1 MVAGKVLITFGRL
14 TGGGSMSDV
23 TAKKSLGQH
32 WLKDRA
38 SLQAICDAA
47 EVKDGD
53 NVFEIGPGI
62 GDLTRELMSRC
73 TTIYA
78 VEFDPESYKY
88 LNERFARQ
96 WDLVVYIEQ
105 GDIRKYDFRRLPAG
119 YKIVANIP
127 YYLTSHLIQ
136 LISETPNPPSSAT
149 LLVQKEVA
157 ERVCAAPGSMSM
169 LSVSAQFYW
178 QVGLGPLVTADKFT
192 PPPKVDSQ
200 VLLLERRPTPLF
212 QDIDEK
218 KFFRLVKAGFANR
231 RKTLVNS
238 LSAGLQITKLDA
250 KNLLQNAE
258 ISTSARPQELSL
270 EQWYSL
276 YKTINT

>member
-1 MVAGKVLITFGRL
+1 M
-14 TGGGSMSDV
+14 
-23 TAKKSLGQH
+23 
-32 WLKDRA
+32 
-38 SLQAICDAA
+38 
-47 EVKDGD
+47 
-53 NVFEIGPGI
+53 
-62 GDLTRELMSRC
+62 GDLTGELMSRGA
-73 TTIYA
+73 TIYA